1 MKEGVGP
8 QHSGEEVETEQPE
21 SCEIFQGK
29 KPSKGNPV
37 QVPKKDPE
45 LPSTPLKAP
54 ASSTASAASASGQLG
69 QYNSPIGLYSPE
81 TLREMMLMQGKL
93 GEGSAASRRVSSL
106 G

>member
-1 MKEGVGP
+1 M
-8 QHSGEEVETEQPE
+8 EQPVP
-21 SCEIFQGK
+21 CEILQNK
-29 KPSKGNPV
+29 KPTERNLF

-45 LPSTPLKAP
+45 LLSSPVKAP
-54 ASSTASAASASGQLG
+54 ASSTPSAASPQGCVG

-93 GEGSAASRRVSSL
+93 GEGSAASHRVSSL